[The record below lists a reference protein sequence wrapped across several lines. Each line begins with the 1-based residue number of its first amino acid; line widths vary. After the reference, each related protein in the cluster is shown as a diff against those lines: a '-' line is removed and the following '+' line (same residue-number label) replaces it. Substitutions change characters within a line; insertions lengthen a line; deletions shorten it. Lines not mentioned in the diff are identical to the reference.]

1 MNYQTLE
8 QLTYIYNSLLLV
20 KTKGED
26 TIIMAECLTKFH
38 ECLIEAQKELQK
50 QKINEEV

>member
-1 MNYQTLE
+1 MNYQFLE

-38 ECLIEAQKELQK
+38 EYLLNAQKELQK
-50 QKINEEV
+50 KTNEEE